1 MRSFF
6 SGLLVVAFSLSATVM
21 LTSCGDDDDTTVRRP
36 PVQLTADVAMPQDF
50 RDDHIA
56 LPASFTVTQPSIAD
70 AMVPEAVKK
79 LGRLKPEYE
88 EALATDALNFT
99 EVRRRT

>member
-6 SGLLVVAFSLSATVM
+6 SGLLAVAFCISAPVM

-36 PVQLTADVAMPQDF
+36 AAQLTAGMVMPQDF
-50 RDDHIA
+50 RDDHVV
-56 LPASFTVTQPSIAD
+56 LPASFTVTQPSIDD
-70 AMVPEAVKK
+70 AMAPETVKK